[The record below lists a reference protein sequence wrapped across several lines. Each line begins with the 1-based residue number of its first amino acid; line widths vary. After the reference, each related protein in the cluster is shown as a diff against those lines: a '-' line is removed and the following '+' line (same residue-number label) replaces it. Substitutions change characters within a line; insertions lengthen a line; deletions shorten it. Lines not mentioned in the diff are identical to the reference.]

1 MVGVVVVPNTASVAR
16 QWIDGTVISN
26 QGFARNRRN
35 VVGDC
40 PERDNDE
47 ELRRSSD
54 YSALDCWNAY
64 RLRKVMRTDLM
75 IVGDVGS
82 DDAS

>member
-1 MVGVVVVPNTASVAR
+1 M
-16 QWIDGTVISN
+16 
-26 QGFARNRRN
+26 
-35 VVGDC
+35 GDC